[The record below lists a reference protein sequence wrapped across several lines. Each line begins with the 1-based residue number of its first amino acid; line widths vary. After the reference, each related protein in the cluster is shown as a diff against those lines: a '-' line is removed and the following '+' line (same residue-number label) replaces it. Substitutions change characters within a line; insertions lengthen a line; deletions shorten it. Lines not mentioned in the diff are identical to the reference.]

1 MTSQQRKVAWGGS
14 EGAGGAVSSGW
25 YSLKEWRGLN
35 MSSSWGKDYTRKTQE
50 KDNRQLKIS
59 SVRAKEELGG

>member
-1 MTSQQRKVAWGGS
+1 M
-14 EGAGGAVSSGW
+14 SSGW